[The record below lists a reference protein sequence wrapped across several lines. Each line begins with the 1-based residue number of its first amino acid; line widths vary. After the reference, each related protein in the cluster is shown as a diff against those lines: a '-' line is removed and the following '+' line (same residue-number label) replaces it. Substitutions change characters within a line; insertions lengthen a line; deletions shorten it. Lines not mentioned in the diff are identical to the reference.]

1 VSGSFVLYYYSTHLT
16 SSTLTLKGEVEYK
29 MIEYDPKTDLGTMVY
44 SVHTSIHEDVKA
56 DLTQITPAGEV
67 VVSIYDVPQTK
78 DVFLS
83 DILFDSFIRAE
94 EGWGYDV
101 TYGDKHTDTID
112 TVYGKR
118 HVTIQTLHSYYPDD
132 GTTFEYT
139 LTYGDKGMI
148 YSREMSAEY
157 GTDMKTIKRCSWTY
171 EGSSLK
177 L

>member
-1 VSGSFVLYYYSTHLT
+1 MSGSFVLYDYSTHLT

-29 MIEYDPKTDLGTMVY
+29 MIEYDSKTDLGTMVY

-83 DILFDSFIRAE
+83 DILFDSFVRAE

-118 HVTIQTLHSYYPDD
+118 HVTFQSFEASHPDYD
-132 GTTFEYT
+132 TKFEHT

-148 YSREMSAEY
+148 YSREMY
-157 GTDMKTIKRCSWTY
+157 GENGDTIRKCTWSY
-171 EGSSLK
+171 IESSLK